1 MGPKRSCQSF
11 CISYFTHI
19 HFNHFLFLVNSGT
32 LVLILVL
39 PVISS
44 KLLPTYMWIF
54 HLLFLIFLIMYFCKK
69 YRFSKII
76 ICIDILAF
84 WKMKTWWK
92 CFVMSNEQ
100 VIVRIKV
107 SFNHNR
113 WPENTV
119 FDQSQ
124 VENAAL
130 PTFLSSSNSQTYV
143 CDLWFLPN
151 TKRKSPPLTL

>member
-119 FDQSQ
+119 RCLTNHRSKTQHCPHSYHHQILRHMYVICDSYQIL
-124 VENAAL
+124 NAK
-130 PTFLSSSNSQTYV
+130 V
-143 CDLWFLPN
+143 
-151 TKRKSPPLTL
+151 PL